1 ARPGAMDSKFLVI
14 VSEAKRSRRIPR
26 PYLKGCATGS
36 LDPAAAGLGMTK
48 GLWTISFIIPMMQF
62 HVRNGRDARNP
73 KQTGNATRC
82 FYSAIQ
88 QHDRSLDG
96 CVADCVLRIRT
107 GILGFDQRVRFDL
120 TLGILRHARSAR
132 ATEFQAYGHDLR
144 GCDAVWK
151 FLLFF
156 PLWIGEFL

>member
-1 ARPGAMDSKFLVI
+1 MSDCRTELEMSQRDPFAPDDKARMAMDNFLHHSDDAVPCPQ
-14 VSEAKRSRRIPR
+14 R
-26 PYLKGCATGS
+26 
-36 LDPAAAGLGMTK
+36 
-48 GLWTISFIIPMMQF
+48 
-62 HVRNGRDARNP
+62 RDARNR
-73 KQTGNATRC
+73 KKTGHAARR

-151 FLLFF
+151 FLLFL

>member
-1 ARPGAMDSKFLVI
+1 MWPSPTT
-14 VSEAKRSRRIPR
+14 RSPSANPR
-26 PYLKGCATGS
+26 TFVPTDAS
-36 LDPAAAGLGMTK
+36 LRCRNGILSLQMTRLEW
-48 GLWTISFIIPMMQF
+48 LWTISFIIRMMQF
-62 HVRNGRDARNP
+62 HVRNSRDARNP
-73 KQTGNATRC
+73 KQTGNAARC

-156 PLWIGEFL
+156 PLRIGEFL

>member
-1 ARPGAMDSKFLVI
+1 MSDCRTELEMSQ
-14 VSEAKRSRRIPR
+14 RI
-26 PYLKGCATGS
+26 LS
-36 LDPAAAGLGMTK
+36 LQMTRLEW
-48 GLWTISFIIPMMQF
+48 LWTISFIIRMMQF
-62 HVRNGRDARNP
+62 HVRNGRDARNR
-73 KQTGNATRC
+73 KKAGHAARR

-88 QHDRSLDG
+88 QHNRSLDG
-96 CVADCVLRIRT
+96 CPADCVFRIRARV
-107 GILGFDQRVRFDL
+107 LGFDQRVRFDL

-156 PLWIGEFL
+156 PLRIGEFL